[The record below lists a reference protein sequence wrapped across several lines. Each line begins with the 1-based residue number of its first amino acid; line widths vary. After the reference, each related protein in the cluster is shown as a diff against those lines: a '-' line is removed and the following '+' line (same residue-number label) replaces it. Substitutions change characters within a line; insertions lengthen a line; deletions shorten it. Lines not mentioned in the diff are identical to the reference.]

1 MIYEDDEVI
10 DENGQEQEAVSSRDS
25 GMTTVALAV
34 LAGAAIGAA
43 VALML
48 APRTGR
54 DMRRVIRKSAQGLR
68 QSAEG
73 LRDAAGGVLDDTGE
87 ELRRQIRRRSRQV
100 RRQMERMS

>member
-10 DENGQEQEAVSSRDS
+10 DEAGQEQEATPSRDS
-25 GMTTVALAV
+25 GLATVALAV

-43 VALML
+43 IALMM
-48 APRTGR
+48 APRTGS

-68 QSAEG
+68 QSAS
-73 LRDAAGGVLDDTGE
+73 GVLDDTGE

-100 RRQMERMS
+100 RRQVERMG